1 MSFFRIVRHIVI
13 VICILFL
20 LAGLPI
26 WMLLGSYF
34 SGEAADSVSSA
45 SIELPDQPSG
55 DFIVL
60 INSSLHKN
68 SLQDWRSFFTDD
80 DFPIIFEDIK
90 CLVSDGDVTGKQMAE
105 RYQLQLPENQMTLR
119 TENGILLASKAE
131 AGVIDV
137 AVFSREM
144 ADYLK
149 LSPDESKVTVINVS
163 GGNS

>member
-1 MSFFRIVRHIVI
+1 MI

-26 WMLLGSYF
+26 WMFLGSYF

-60 INSSLHKN
+60 INSSRHKD
-68 SLQDWRSFFTDD
+68 SLQEWRSFFTDD
-80 DFPIIFEDIK
+80 DFPIIFEDVK
-90 CLVSDGDVTGKQMAE
+90 CLVSDGDATGRQMAE

-119 TENGILLASKAE
+119 SENGTLLVSKAE
-131 AGVIDV
+131 AGIIDV

-149 LSPDESKVTVINVS
+149 LSPDESKVAVINVS